1 MTVLPECIITYIVH
15 PAFFPSTK
23 EAPDGG
29 YSDGT
34 YSVAGDQTDGTDTE
48 NTASPVPSA
57 E

>member
-48 NTASPVPSA
+48 NTASRVPSA